1 MHDFNFYKL
10 KVSKVRWIGGFGD
23 IAWLNEKHWGD
34 EKPKWIK
41 NYTYLINGLA
51 GIKRYIIVEQIFV

>member
-23 IAWLNEKHWGD
+23 IAWLNEKHWVD

-41 NYTYLINGLA
+41 NEPDFYIWVNTLPVVHGLM
-51 GIKRYIIVEQIFV
+51 V